1 MYHELTVWSRG
12 IIMDKEAR
20 DVSSCIAAAARKAG
34 YYTENVSDY
43 IDDPDR
49 TNCLVR
55 RYARFGDKPILD
67 RFVYENPNPDWV
79 VLIEETIVK
88 AVNFLRGTRDG
99 EGVLVVNSARDP
111 EYLLKFLPDAMRA
124 KLAKLVVVDGVGL
137 AEQRGDS
144 PWMFVRNLSE
154 LAFDRM
160 STEGAVERLAIGL
173 GVAAPVIGALVAA
186 TGTLAIDDVAE
197 VVADRDAMY
206 RGAEQ
211 HRVLEL
217 RPSPACRLKSRGG
230 SMSVRGTHV
239 PEHLRLPIAGVTP
252 PPTEKDGQR
261 LFPTGNFRFFRPVYR
276 DKMPPC
282 NNACPTGEQIQKYL
296 DFVKHD
302 RFLDGYLTILED
314 NFMPSITGRVCY
326 HPCETACNRAEHDEP
341 IGIRSVERFLGDF
354 GLQLAG
360 EPDHRDPA
368 AAERQDRGHRGLRA
382 RRPGLCLSPAPPRLR
397 QRDLRGHG
405 ASPAGCCAAA
415 YRTGT
420 CPRRS
425 STPRSPSCSAWAAS
439 RSGAGCGPAR
449 PT

>member
-1 MYHELTVWSRG
+1 
-12 IIMDKEAR
+12 MDKEAR
-20 DVSSCIAAAARKAG
+20 DVSSCVAAAARKAG

-99 EGVLVVNSARDP
+99 EGVLVINSARDP
-111 EYLLKFLPDAMRA
+111 EYLLKFLPDSMQA

-160 STEGAVERLAIGL
+160 STEGAVERLAIGM

-186 TGTLAIDDVAE
+186 TGTFAIDDVAE

-206 RGAEQ
+206 RGAKQ

-217 RPSPACRLKSRGG
+217 RPSPAVG
-230 SMSVRGTHV
+230 
-239 PEHLRLPIAGVTP
+239 
-252 PPTEKDGQR
+252 
-261 LFPTGNFRFFRPVYR
+261 
-276 DKMPPC
+276 
-282 NNACPTGEQIQKYL
+282 
-296 DFVKHD
+296 
-302 RFLDGYLTILED
+302 
-314 NFMPSITGRVCY
+314 
-326 HPCETACNRAEHDEP
+326 
-341 IGIRSVERFLGDF
+341 
-354 GLQLAG
+354 
-360 EPDHRDPA
+360 
-368 AAERQDRGHRGLRA
+368 
-382 RRPGLCLSPAPPRLR
+382 
-397 QRDLRGHG
+397 
-405 ASPAGCCAAA
+405 
-415 YRTGT
+415 
-420 CPRRS
+420 
-425 STPRSPSCSAWAAS
+425 
-439 RSGAGCGPAR
+439 
-449 PT
+449 